1 MANPPLSKKRK
12 LLYYAIAYSVFVA
25 ALILIEIGVRQLL
38 PPIASIRY
46 FVAGPTQADDP
57 AGAAVF
63 EGDPLLGW
71 RLKAHLKNVWWDY
84 TCFST
89 DNRHIRYHRDIGA
102 KPENT
107 FRIVCLGD
115 SVTFGYRV
123 PVSWPEHPARIDPV
137 AIPFPDIIEKHLKA
151 LFPEKTVE
159 CIPLAVP
166 GYSSHQGL
174 AWLKRDIAWLRPD
187 ILIVSYGWNDTD
199 YRSVEDQASLPTGR
213 LSVIIRFLGSKSQT
227 ILHLLKWY
235 SLFDKAHTAA
245 TQQVNRVS
253 SEDYIKNMMA
263 ITTLAKAHGSQ
274 TIVMGQVYRDSI
286 SNTRQAMTIALNRQR
301 LKKACKTEN
310 IAYVEIQE
318 LTEAHY
324 PANKH
329 LFGELI
335 HPNHLGH
342 KLIAERL
349 IPDLVT
355 ATKRTNTMNRNKLR

>member
-1 MANPPLSKKRK
+1 MANPSLSTKRK
-12 LLYYAIAYSVFVA
+12 LLFYAIAYSVFLA
-25 ALILIEIGVRQLL
+25 ALLLIEIGVRQLL

-71 RLKAHLKNVWWDY
+71 HLKAHLKKVWWDY
-84 TCFST
+84 TYFST

-123 PVSWPEHPARIDPV
+123 PVSWPEHPDRINPD
-137 AIPFPDIIEKHLKA
+137 ALPFPDLIEKRLKE

-159 CIPLAVP
+159 CIPLAAP

-174 AWLKRDIAWLRPD
+174 AWLKRDIDWLRPD

-199 YRSVEDQASLPTGR
+199 FRRVEDKASLPTDR
-213 LSVIIRFLGSKSQT
+213 LSVAMRFLCSKSQA
-227 ILHLLKWY
+227 ILHILKRC
-235 SLFDKAHTAA
+235 SAFNKTDTVA

-263 ITTLAKAHGSQ
+263 ITSLAKAHGSQ
-274 TIVMGQVYRDSI
+274 IVVIGQFYRDST
-286 SNTRQAMTIALNRQR
+286 SHPRQAMTIALNRQR

-310 IAYVEIQE
+310 IAYLEIQE

-324 PANKH
+324 PANKQ

-342 KLIAERL
+342 KMIAERL
-349 IPDLVT
+349 IPIVT
-355 ATKRTNTMNRNKLR
+355 KLTKLG